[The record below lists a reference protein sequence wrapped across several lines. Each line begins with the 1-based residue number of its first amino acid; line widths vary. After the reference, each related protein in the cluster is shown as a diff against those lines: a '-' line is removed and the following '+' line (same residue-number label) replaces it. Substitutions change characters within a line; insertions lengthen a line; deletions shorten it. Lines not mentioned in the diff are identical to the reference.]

1 MLHQPSASA
10 TAVAATV
17 AVSRQQSGSS
27 QTSSTSVQ
35 SRIGGAR
42 LSCKSTEGTVR
53 KSKTSKVDQM
63 VDKTELK
70 FDSLER
76 KVLIEIVEALMQKYG
91 SDAVELAAQIAQK
104 SEGDQSLAIETR
116 VDKPVSTQGSSK
128 ATAVAKFK
136 AEKKEKNKKDFDM
149 TR

>member
-1 MLHQPSASA
+1 M
-10 TAVAATV
+10 
-17 AVSRQQSGSS
+17 
-27 QTSSTSVQ
+27 
-35 SRIGGAR
+35 
-42 LSCKSTEGTVR
+42 SCKSTEGTVR

-76 KVLIEIVEALMQKYG
+76 KVLIEIVEALLQKYG

-104 SEGDQSLAIETR
+104 SEGDQSLAIESR
-116 VDKPVSTQGSSK
+116 VDKPVSNQGSSK